1 MSQYRIIFL
10 PLAEKSYIRLARSD
24 KKLIQRFDQK
34 LQELAEQP
42 YPSEVIIIKRTSR
55 YDLCRSKVGQS
66 WRILYAVANDL
77 LVVLIADV
85 TSRENAYGNID
96 TLLSRLELFLDTVE
110 KGDQEADIP

>member
-10 PLAEKSYIRLARSD
+10 PSAEKSYLKLAKSD
-24 KKLIQRFDQK
+24 KKLIQRFDQTLHK
-34 LQELAEQP
+34 LANEP
-42 YPSEVIIIKRTSR
+42 YPPEAIVIKHTDR

-66 WRILYAVANDL
+66 WRILYAVVNDL

-96 TLLSRLELFLDTVE
+96 TLLSRLEIFLDAVE
-110 KGDQEADIP
+110 KGDQEADLQ